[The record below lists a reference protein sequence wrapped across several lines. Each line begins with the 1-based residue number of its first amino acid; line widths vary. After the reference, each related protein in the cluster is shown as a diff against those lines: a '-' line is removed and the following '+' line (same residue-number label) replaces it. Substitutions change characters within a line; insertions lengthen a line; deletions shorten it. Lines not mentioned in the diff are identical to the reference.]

1 MLGKVRKVLKG
12 ICVFYSDF
20 LFFVE
25 NSNIGISKSSESKLL
40 STLIASYHIIEK
52 GLSMPNRRLG
62 FGRDAMKALIRKC
75 NDYASKYGDG
85 NQQFQYAIAIIKE
98 YNNLHKQSN
107 YLLDEDLQSS
117 INNLINNYDYPAA
130 MQTVMSKEEFFSHT
144 NDSFDL
150 FSSSRHSSRH
160 FSGKVETSKILDALN
175 LARNAPSACN
185 KQIVKSYVITT
196 QETVQKILE
205 LQQGNR
211 GFGHLIDKLIVITT
225 KYCGCT
231 RYSDRFYPF
240 VDAGIYSMN
249 VLYSLHFCKI
259 GAIPLVWLSTKERD
273 KQLRIYIEAEN
284 EEIPS
289 LIIGV
294 GGIADNVIFANSPR
308 KGIKETVI
316 VR

>member
-1 MLGKVRKVLKG
+1 MLKG
-12 ICVFYSDF
+12 INVFLNDY

-25 NSNIGISKSSESKLL
+25 NSNIGISKITEAKLL

-62 FGRDAMKALIRKC
+62 FGRDVMKALIRKC
-75 NDYASKYGDG
+75 NDYASKYGVG
-85 NQQFQYAIAIIKE
+85 NEQFQYAIAIIKE
-98 YNNLHKQSN
+98 YDNLHKQSN
-107 YLLDEDLQSS
+107 YSLDEDLQLS
-117 INNLINNYDYPAA
+117 INKLINYYDYPAA
-130 MQTVMSKEEFFSHT
+130 MQTVMSKEEFFGHT

-150 FSSSRHSSRH
+150 FSSSRHSTRH
-160 FSGKVETSKILDALN
+160 FSGKVETSRLLDALD
-175 LARNAPSACN
+175 LAKNAPSACN
-185 KQIVKSYVITT
+185 KQIVKSYIITNPDIT
-196 QETVQKILE
+196 KKILD

-249 VLYSLHFCKI
+249 VLYSLHFYKI

-273 KQLRIYIEAEN
+273 KQLRKYIDAKN

-294 GGIADNVIFANSPR
+294 GDIADNVICANSPR
-308 KGIKETVI
+308 KSIKETVI

>member
-1 MLGKVRKVLKG
+1 MLGKIKILLKG
-12 ICVFYSDF
+12 INVFLNDY

-25 NSNIGISKSSESKLL
+25 NSNIGISKITEAKLL

-62 FGRDAMKALIRKC
+62 FGRDVMKALIRKC
-75 NDYASKYGDG
+75 NDYASKYGVG
-85 NQQFQYAIAIIKE
+85 NEQFQYAIAIIKE
-98 YNNLHKQSN
+98 YDNLHKQSN
-107 YLLDEDLQSS
+107 YSLDEDLQLS
-117 INNLINNYDYPAA
+117 INKLINYYDYPAA
-130 MQTVMSKEEFFSHT
+130 MQTVMSKEEFFGHT

-150 FSSSRHSSRH
+150 FSSSRHSTRH
-160 FSGKVETSKILDALN
+160 FSGKVETSRLLDALD
-175 LARNAPSACN
+175 LAKNAPSACN
-185 KQIVKSYVITT
+185 KQIVKSYIITNPDIT
-196 QETVQKILE
+196 KKILD

-249 VLYSLHFCKI
+249 VLYSLHFYKI

-273 KQLRIYIEAEN
+273 KQLRKYIDAKN

-294 GGIADNVIFANSPR
+294 GDIADNVICANSPR
-308 KGIKETVI
+308 KSIKETVI